1 VSRPLWFVRIIQ
13 HFFTE
18 RFQIASWTKKS
29 RLIKAVV
36 DFFLFHGDEIYY
48 LPKDE
53 VIENVLK
60 RKSEDADGYLTARFS
75 EDDGIVPEPRWSGEG
90 NTDVAIQEDVLVQ
103 VQQDIEQ
110 PPSITMP
117 STVIRQ
123 FIQEANYIFLMEKC
137 LCRDNMQ
144 CKDYPIELGCIFMG
158 EAVKGINPKLGHMAT
173 KEEAIKRIDL
183 AAEHG
188 LIHLVG
194 KNKIDTQWMGVHP
207 GGRLLTVC
215 NCCPCCCLYKV
226 LPDLHEDIASKVE
239 KMPGIEVGVNA
250 DICVGCGKCT
260 EPEVCMTHNLSVVD
274 GKAVMGDNC
283 VGCGRCYEVCPVGA
297 IEIDIQNEDYINETI
312 RRLKAKVDVK

>member
-1 VSRPLWFVRIIQ
+1 VSRPIWFVNIIQ
-13 HFFTE
+13 HFFTD
-18 RFQIASWTKKS
+18 RFRIAQWTKKS
-29 RLIKAVV
+29 KLIKTVV
-36 DFFLFHGDEIYY
+36 DYFLFHGDEIYY

-53 VIENVLK
+53 VIENVLS
-60 RKSEDADGYLTARFS
+60 RKAENADGYLTARY
-75 EDDGIVPEPRWSGEG
+75 EDDGYIPEPHWSGEDL
-90 NTDVAIQEDVLVQ
+90 TDVAVQSDVIVQ
-103 VQQDIEQ
+103 VQEVVEQ
-110 PPSITMP
+110 PPSVTMP

-123 FIQEANYIFLMEKC
+123 FIEEANHIFLMEKC

-173 KEEAIKRIDL
+173 KEEAIARIDL

-207 GGRLLTVC
+207 GGKLLTVC

-226 LPDLHEDIASKVE
+226 LPDLHDDIAAKVE
-239 KMPGIEVGVNA
+239 KMPGIEVIVNA
-250 DICVGCGKCT
+250 DVCVGCGKCT
-260 EPEVCMTHNLSVVD
+260 EPTVCMTDNLSIID

-297 IEIDIQNEDYINETI
+297 IEIEIQNDDYINETI
-312 RRLKAKVDVK
+312 RRLREKVDVK